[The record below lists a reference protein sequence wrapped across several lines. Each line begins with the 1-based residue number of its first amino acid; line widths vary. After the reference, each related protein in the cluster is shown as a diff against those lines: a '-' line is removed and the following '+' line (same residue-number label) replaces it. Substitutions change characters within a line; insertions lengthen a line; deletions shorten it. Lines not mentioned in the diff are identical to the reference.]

1 MIVNNTHI
9 LTLPPHAIL
18 TLTCILIWHTHT
30 DATVYTISTYP
41 TLTFHSMAHLSLNQ
55 YKCTH
60 IIMHGTCLS
69 GLYPVPFTHNA
80 HDYPHFN
87 IYISFGGPKYCIT
100 ALNTYVIPLL
110 HHILTTQFIYTYVNI
125 TEKSPLKSPKHKN
138 ILFFNN
144 NT

>member
-1 MIVNNTHI
+1 
-9 LTLPPHAIL
+9 
-18 TLTCILIWHTHT
+18 
-30 DATVYTISTYP
+30 
-41 TLTFHSMAHLSLNQ
+41 MAHSHFISAR
-55 YKCTH
+55 CTH

-110 HHILTTQFIYTYVNI
+110 YHILTTQFIYTYVNI
-125 TEKSPLKSPKHKN
+125 TKKSPPKSPKHKN
-138 ILFFNN
+138 ILLFNN